1 MMTRM
6 NPARSDDPA
15 TVWDAYV
22 VAALR
27 KMPVCTT
34 QEEKSQHTELRRNE
48 ALQLAAAALRAAGE
62 YSLAENLLD

>member
-1 MMTRM
+1 MTRM
-6 NPARSDDPA
+6 NPNPSDDQA
-15 TVWDAYV
+15 TVWDSCVSAV
-22 VAALR
+22 LR

-34 QEEKSQHTELRRNE
+34 QEEKAQHIQLRRNE

>member
-6 NPARSDDPA
+6 NPNPSDDQA
-15 TVWDAYV
+15 TVWDSCV
-22 VAALR
+22 SAALR

-34 QEEKSQHTELRRNE
+34 QEEKAQHIELRRNE

>member
-1 MMTRM
+1 MTRM
-6 NPARSDDPA
+6 NPNPSDDQA
-15 TVWDAYV
+15 TVWDSCVSAV
-22 VAALR
+22 LR

-34 QEEKSQHTELRRNE
+34 QEEKAQHIELRRNE

>member
-6 NPARSDDPA
+6 NPNTSDDQA
-15 TVWDAYV
+15 TVWDSCISAV
-22 VAALR
+22 LR

-34 QEEKSQHTELRRNE
+34 QEEKAQHIELRRNE

>member
-6 NPARSDDPA
+6 NPNPSDEQA
-15 TVWDAYV
+15 TVWDSCVSAV
-22 VAALR
+22 LR

-34 QEEKSQHTELRRNE
+34 QEEKAQHIELRRNE

>member
-6 NPARSDDPA
+6 YPNPSDDQA
-15 TVWDAYV
+15 TVWDSCVSAV
-22 VAALR
+22 LR

-34 QEEKSQHTELRRNE
+34 QEEKAQHIELRRNE

>member
-6 NPARSDDPA
+6 NPNPSDDQA
-15 TVWDAYV
+15 AVWDSCVSAV
-22 VAALR
+22 LR

-34 QEEKSQHTELRRNE
+34 QEEKAQHIELRRNE

>member
-6 NPARSDDPA
+6 NPNTSDDQA
-15 TVWDAYV
+15 TVWDSCVSAV
-22 VAALR
+22 LR
-27 KMPVCTT
+27 KMPVYTT
-34 QEEKSQHTELRRNE
+34 QEEKAQHIELRRNE

>member
-6 NPARSDDPA
+6 NPTQNDDHA
-15 TVWDAYV
+15 AVWDSCVSAV
-22 VAALR
+22 LR

-34 QEEKSQHTELRRNE
+34 QEEKAQHIELRRNE

>member
-6 NPARSDDPA
+6 NPNPSDDQA
-15 TVWDAYV
+15 TVWDSCVSAV
-22 VAALR
+22 LR

-34 QEEKSQHTELRRNE
+34 QEEKAQHIELRRNE
-48 ALQLAAAALRAAGE
+48 ALQLAAAALLAAGE

>member
-1 MMTRM
+1 MITRM
-6 NPARSDDPA
+6 NPNPSDDQA
-15 TVWDAYV
+15 TVWDSCVSAV
-22 VAALR
+22 LR

-34 QEEKSQHTELRRNE
+34 QEEKAQHIELRRNE

>member
-6 NPARSDDPA
+6 NPNPSDDQA
-15 TVWDAYV
+15 SVWDSCVSAV
-22 VAALR
+22 LR

-34 QEEKSQHTELRRNE
+34 QEEKAQHIELRRNE

>member
-1 MMTRM
+1 MMKS
-6 NPARSDDPA
+6 AD
-15 TVWDAYV
+15 VWDQYV
-22 VAALR
+22 AVALC

-34 QEEKSQHTELRRNE
+34 QEEKQQHIELRRNE